1 MDGIKYVHFQEY
13 RGRIKYSSNGICVS
27 LSSVTRLALSSSGG
41 RERER
46 EREEQ
51 HMMFFLF
58 NIAGKESHWFECP
71 KTMGLALDA
80 HVRVPTPKC

>member
-1 MDGIKYVHFQEY
+1 MGSAFLCLLLQDWPYPA
-13 RGRIKYSSNGICVS
+13 RGRE
-27 LSSVTRLALSSSGG
+27 

>member
-1 MDGIKYVHFQEY
+1 
-13 RGRIKYSSNGICVS
+13 
-27 LSSVTRLALSSSGG
+27 LALSSSGG

>member
-1 MDGIKYVHFQEY
+1 MGSAF
-13 RGRIKYSSNGICVS
+13 
-27 LSSVTRLALSSSGG
+27 SVFCYKIGLLYPARG

-46 EREEQ
+46 ERQ

-58 NIAGKESHWFECP
+58 NRAGKESHWFECP

-80 HVRVPTPKC
+80 HIRVPTPKC